1 MFMRKTKLLLAAL
14 AFGTMTANA
23 DVMLE
28 TDLTSSFNS
37 LATTQWT
44 GSSGQVGWAAPKVT
58 TNSGLEVAAWE
69 SYCGDWNGGCTN
81 TGTIMKTTVT
91 GLASG
96 TYKIELYGAA
106 AFTFNRGFGSA
117 AFTGDPSVGG
127 KATSDTYTAGQ
138 SINTETGVVL
148 YATTSEGTYSEEIP
162 IWYADNF
169 NGSGL
174 STAVLNDVV
183 VGSDGQ
189 IEIGMSKTSMST
201 NWHVVQLKGVT
212 ATVSGDAAISALK
225 AAATALLADAKYTNV
240 TGTERTNL
248 AAAAAATPSENT
260 VAAYQKVIGDLN
272 TAISAFEGCDYAAYD
287 AYVAYKAETAALFG
301 DEVANSVS
309 APATAAEAATAIQN
323 LNIAQYNKTATD
335 YKYSCTGLIGDFGSW
350 DVTATVEGNPGSS
363 SYKSNEH
370 WSGETHAYYE
380 QDGNGWSKNAWT
392 IQYQQ
397 TCTLPA
403 GQYVLKVAA
412 RASGDVTGTLSC
424 SATATK
430 VALPNVGAES
440 KGIDKTGAASWTGDN
455 FAKDGKGYGWQWR
468 FLPFTVSEA
477 GSVTLTVY
485 AETGVNHNWVS
496 LADGELLSAND
507 IATAVAY
514 NEATNNGI
522 ADEAIANV
530 TSTRNIKV
538 GYNTVVLP
546 FDATANQVA
555 AAFGTGTEVYAYSE
569 ESADPNAA
577 TVSFTKGDG
586 SITANVPVLIKATE
600 ASATQEF
607 KGVKVVAAEAK
618 VAGTNFDFVGTY
630 APIDAIATGDY
641 FIGNGAIYKSAG
653 ATSINAFRAYIKAT
667 SAGACIANFYIDG
680 VETTAIETLAITG
693 AKTNGKIYNLNGQEV
708 KSAQKGIYIMNG
720 KKFVI
725 K

>member
-1 MFMRKTKLLLAAL
+1 MRKLKLLLAAL
-14 AFGTMTANA
+14 AFGAITANA

-28 TDLTSSFNS
+28 TDLTSTFNS

-58 TNSGLEVAAWE
+58 TNSGLTVAAWE
-69 SYCGDWNGGCTN
+69 RYNGSCNWTGD
-81 TGTIMKTTVT
+81 IMYTTVT
-91 GLASG
+91 GLTAG

-106 AFTFNRGFGSA
+106 AFTFDRGFGST
-117 AFTGDPSVGG
+117 AFTGDFS
-127 KATSDTYTAGQ
+127 KDKSDTYTENQ
-138 SINTETGVVL
+138 SITENTGVTL
-148 YATTSEGTYSEEIP
+148 YATTSEGTVEKEIP
-162 IWYADNF
+162 IWYATNF
-169 NGSGL
+169 NTSGIA
-174 STAVLNDVV
+174 TAVLEGVV
-183 VGSDGQ
+183 VGANG
-189 IEIGMSKTSMST
+189 EIKIGLSKTSTST

-225 AAATALLADAKYTNV
+225 AVATALLADAKYTNV

-248 AAAAAATPSENT
+248 ETAATATPAANT
-260 VAAYQKVIGDLN
+260 VEAYQKVIGDLN

-309 APATAAEAATAIQN
+309 APTTAAEAATAIQN

-363 SYKSNEH
+363 SYLTSEH

-380 QDGNGWSKNAWT
+380 QDGNGWKSNAWT
-392 IQYQQ
+392 IQYQK

-485 AETGVNHNWVS
+485 AETNVNHNWVS

-514 NEATNNGI
+514 DELKTNTI
-522 ADEAIANV
+522 SDVAIANV
-530 TSTRNIKV
+530 TITRNIKK
-538 GYNTVVLP
+538 GFNTVVLP

-555 AAFGTGTEVYAYSE
+555 DAFGTGTEVYAFSE
-569 ESADPNAA
+569 NSEDAA
-577 TVSFTKGDG
+577 TATINFKKGDG
-586 SITANVPVLIKATE
+586 SISANVPVLIKATKE
-600 ASATQEF
+600 SSSQVFE
-607 KGVKVVAAEAK
+607 GVKIVAPTDVK
-618 VAGTNFDFVGTY
+618 VAGKNFDFVGTY
-630 APIDAIATGDY
+630 APIDAIAAGDY
-641 FIGNGAIYKSAG
+641 FVGDGKVFKSAG
-653 ATSINAFRAYIKAT
+653 STKSNAFRAYIKAKT
-667 SAGACIANFYIDG
+667 AGACIANFYIDG
-680 VETTAIETLAITG
+680 VETTAIEALAIAG
-693 AKTNGKIYNLNGQEV
+693 KNNGKLYNLNGQEV